1 MMNLRAQTHGHHVS
15 GPITQNIILG
25 IAEPV
30 GMRMS
35 ECDYEHE
42 MFCDSLLD
50 VLTETITV
58 EGISFK
64 LSPCLEKSH
73 KALSRKKKF

>member
-1 MMNLRAQTHGHHVS
+1 
-15 GPITQNIILG
+15 
-25 IAEPV
+25 
-30 GMRMS
+30 MS

-64 LSPCLEKSH
+64 LSSCLEKFH
-73 KALSRKKKF
+73 KALSLFNPCVERC